1 MTIIDPRMLTQL
13 QSFYPST
20 VTIQE
25 ATEVQDGTGD
35 ITLNWMNKAGHVDL
49 PARIGPSGGR
59 EIRQDDQTYS
69 VSTHTIG
76 LRGNYPLVTVEDR
89 AVDDNGVI
97 YGIMAVESDDQDAS
111 TYLYTEIVQ

>member
-13 QSFYPST
+13 HNFYPST

-25 ATEVQDGTGD
+25 AVERRGTAGEIEVDWED
-35 ITLNWMNKAGHVDL
+35 MAGHVDL

-59 EIRQDDQTYS
+59 EVKLADQTYA

-97 YGIMAVESDDQDAS
+97 YGILAVASDDQEAS
-111 TYLYTEIVQ
+111 TYLYTEIVT